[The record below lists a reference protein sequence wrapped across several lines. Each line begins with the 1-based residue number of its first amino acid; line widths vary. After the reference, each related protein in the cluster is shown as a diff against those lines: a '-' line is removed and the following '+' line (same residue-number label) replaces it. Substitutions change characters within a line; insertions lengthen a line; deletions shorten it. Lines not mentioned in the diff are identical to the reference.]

1 MAKIQQF
8 IKKRIGSTVHTFV
21 VEGEN
26 LHEVVMTSQ
35 KLSFY
40 DVPVCGVCGSD
51 MLHLSAHVTKEEGH
65 EYTTIR
71 CNGCGSSLNFG
82 QQKKDKDVYYL
93 RTRDEVDVNGQ
104 PTGRKELDWRN
115 KDGQPVMV
123 QYGKSNN

>member
-1 MAKIQQF
+1 MGKIQQF
-8 IKKRIGSTVHTFV
+8 IKKKIGNTVHTFV

-26 LHEVVMTSQ
+26 LHEVIMTAQ

-40 DVPVCGVCGSD
+40 DVSKCGACGSE
-51 MLHLSAHVTKEEGH
+51 LLTLTAHVTKDEGH

-71 CNGCGSSLNFG
+71 CSGCGSSLNFG

-93 RTRDEVDVNGQ
+93 RTRDAVDANGQ
-104 PTGRKELDWRN
+104 ATGEKELDWRN

-123 QYGKSNN
+123 QYK